1 MMAAASDELKAHRLP
16 IIARVAVSHRKSR
29 AMRAMWE
36 RRRAELR
43 VFEGDEIDDD
53 KTESAGNADAELDGL
68 PDLI

>member
-1 MMAAASDELKAHRLP
+1 MAEASEELKAHRLP

-43 VFEGDEIDDD
+43 AFEDDAD
-53 KTESAGNADAELDGL
+53 GEHTESAGNADAALADL